1 MLYYF
6 YYFFMFQLTETLE
19 GEILTS
25 RENTVTDSSNNM
37 QSPITFD
44 LGTLICVS
52 LLEIVCL
59 INKQIKTLRN
69 PL

>member
-52 LLEIVCL
+52 LLDIVCL

>member
-1 MLYYF
+1 
-6 YYFFMFQLTETLE
+6 MFQLTETLE
-19 GEILTS
+19 GEILTG
-25 RENTVTDSSNNM
+25 RETRVTDSSNNM

-52 LLEIVCL
+52 LLDIVCL